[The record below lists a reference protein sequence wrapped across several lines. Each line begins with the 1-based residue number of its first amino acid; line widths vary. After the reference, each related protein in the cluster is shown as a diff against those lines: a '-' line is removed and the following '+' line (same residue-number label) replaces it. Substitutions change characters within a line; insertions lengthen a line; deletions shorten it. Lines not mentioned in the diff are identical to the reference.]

1 MMGEELV
8 INAEEVHYTP
18 LNTMIRAAV
27 ADGVDQIRIDNVLGQ
42 RFIADGLRGKAR
54 IRICGI
60 PGGDLGMFMSGPSI
74 EVFGNCDHAPG
85 NTMDAGEIIIH
96 GSSGDATAHSMRGG
110 MVMVEGDIGYRGG
123 IHMKEYGTHRPV
135 LIVGGNARAFLGEY
149 MAGGVV
155 LILGCQGERI
165 LPDRGIG
172 TGIHGGEIFI
182 RGEVPERLLGVG
194 AKKAKATREDMER
207 IIPHIRRYAETFS
220 IDPAP
225 LLAAPYTRI
234 TPSSGRPFANK
245 YTWE

>member
-1 MMGEELV
+1 MGDEL
-8 INAEEVHYTP
+8 IIDAEGMHYTP
-18 LNTMIRAAV
+18 LNIMIRSAV
-27 ADGVDQIRIDNVLGQ
+27 ASGRETIRIENILGQ
-42 RFIADGLRGKAR
+42 RFIADGLKGKVRITIRGT
-54 IRICGI
+54 
-60 PGGDLGMFMSGPSI
+60 PGGDLGMFMSGPTLEI
-74 EVFGNCDHAPG
+74 FGNCDHAPG

-123 IHMKEYGTHRPV
+123 IHMKEYGAHRPV
-135 LIVGGNARAFLGEY
+135 LIIGGNARAFLGEY
-149 MAGGVV
+149 MAGGIV
-155 LILGCQGERI
+155 LILGCRGERI

-194 AKKAKATREDMER
+194 AMKAMATAEDMER
-207 IIPHIRRYAETFS
+207 IIPLIRRYADAFS
-220 IDPAP
+220 VDPAP
-225 LLAAPYTRI
+225 LLTAAYTRI